1 MRGMTTQQI
10 VDLYRDKIMKD
21 HLNEPKIPYKRD
33 LIEKQDKKLWKT
45 TDNEV
50 NDVRASTREKDNM
63 LNFAEKANE
72 QYRHLDMF
80 V

>member
-1 MRGMTTQQI
+1 MTTQQI
-10 VDLYRDKIMKD
+10 VDLYRDKIMKV